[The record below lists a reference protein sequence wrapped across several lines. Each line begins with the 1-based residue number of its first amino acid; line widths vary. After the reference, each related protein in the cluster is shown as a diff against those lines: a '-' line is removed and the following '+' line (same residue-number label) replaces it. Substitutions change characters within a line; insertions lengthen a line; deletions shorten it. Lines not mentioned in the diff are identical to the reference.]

1 MLSVP
6 PPVSV
11 TPAPKALTTIN
22 AVCAPVLLIFKLPTL
37 LMVPPP
43 VAPMDRVTPL
53 LRLRLSSESMVRLV
67 ATPLMSSVTGEAA
80 PFPLSIRHCSFPKE
94 RPRSIC
100 WHCSSFPYPLSKCR
114 SVRRLGLETG
124 RPPAGRRLAQRFFR
138 GALQGTLLRK
148 LSPKVASWSHLN
160 ELFSKCR
167 SKIPRSVDGQKGACF
182 SEFGLGEGR
191 CYRAET
197 A

>member
-80 PFPLSIRHCSFPKE
+80 PFPLSIRALLVPEGTPALHLLALLQFPV
-94 RPRSIC
+94 
-100 WHCSSFPYPLSKCR
+100 PLSKCR

-160 ELFSKCR
+160 ELSSKCR
-167 SKIPRSVDGQKGACF
+167 SKIPKAVDGQKG
-182 SEFGLGEGR
+182 
-191 CYRAET
+191 
-197 A
+197 